1 MQSRLSVDIQSII
14 NTSPIIVGETLSCSS
29 RVTIVRLR
37 PIMDSSITSFRSSI
51 TAFDCSGVK
60 PCASSRWTTLRV
72 SKLVD
77 RQEGDVLKLL
87 SDTEGING
95 AVDSE

>member
-1 MQSRLSVDIQSII
+1 VQSPLSVDTQSSI
-14 NTSPIIVGETLSCSS
+14 SHALDGLGETLSCSS
-29 RVTIVRLR
+29 RVTVVRVR
-37 PIMDSSITSFRSSI
+37 PRMDSSITSFRSSI

-77 RQEGDVLKLL
+77 RQGRDVLKLL
-87 SDTEGING
+87 TAREGING
-95 AVDSE
+95 VIGDE

>member
-1 MQSRLSVDIQSII
+1 
-14 NTSPIIVGETLSCSS
+14 
-29 RVTIVRLR
+29 
-37 PIMDSSITSFRSSI
+37 MDSSITSLRSSI

-77 RQEGDVLKLL
+77 RQGADVLKLL
-87 SDTEGING
+87 TAREGING
-95 AVDSE
+95 VIGDE

>member
-1 MQSRLSVDIQSII
+1 
-14 NTSPIIVGETLSCSS
+14 
-29 RVTIVRLR
+29 
-37 PIMDSSITSFRSSI
+37 MDSSITSFRSSI

-77 RQEGDVLKLL
+77 RQGGDVLKLL
-87 SDTEGING
+87 TAREDING
-95 AVDSE
+95 VIGDE

>member
-1 MQSRLSVDIQSII
+1 ML
-14 NTSPIIVGETLSCSS
+14 VGTLSCSS
-29 RVTIVRLR
+29 RVTVVRVR
-37 PIMDSSITSFRSSI
+37 PRIDSSITSLRSSI

-77 RQEGDVLKLL
+77 RQDRVVLKFL
-87 SDTEGING
+87 TTRHGING
-95 AVDSE
+95 MMGVE